1 MNHRILVTKVHY
13 YGISSTGVTILMKYK
28 KAYDSVSREILHN
41 ILPKFGISK
50 KLVRLI
56 KMSLNETETKVWI
69 SKQCLIH
76 FLFRMV

>member
-1 MNHRILVTKVHY
+1 VNHRILMTKLHY
-13 YGISSTGVTILMKYK
+13 YGISIGFTILMKSK
-28 KAYDSVSREILHN
+28 KAYNSVSRKILYN
-41 ILPKFGISK
+41 ILPKFGIFK

-56 KMSLNETETKVWI
+56 IMSSNETETKVWI

>member
-1 MNHRILVTKVHY
+1 MTKLHY
-13 YGISSTGVTILMKYK
+13 YGISIGFTILMKSK
-28 KAYDSVSREILHN
+28 KAYDSVSREILYN
-41 ILPKFGISK
+41 ILPKFGIFM

-56 KMSLNETETKVWI
+56 IMFSNETVTKVWI